1 MSKFLKDSTY
11 NSLKSKADA
20 FDKVMG
26 TVDGMEENMTEEE
39 QADAIIAALENS
51 TETETDT
58 DSASQ
63 IESLTTQLEEAN
75 TKLATTEKEKTAAE
89 ELAASLQTELDNL
102 PGESPASI
110 SGKSDSKEPKLS
122 IAEFADKNADNH
134 EAIIEQMKAE
144 GII

>member
-1 MSKFLKDSTY
+1 M
-11 NSLKSKADA
+11 LKSKILSGAVYQALLSKATA
-20 FDKVMG
+20 FDKISG
-26 TVDGMEENMTEEE
+26 SIDGMDENLTAEE
-39 QADAIIAALENS
+39 QANLIMSAIEDS
-51 TETETDT
+51 SKDDT